1 MKSHYS
7 FNHGVKHQLMRLR
20 ILRGAQLI
28 RKAKEAQPMPE
39 TNADLAVSGGA
50 A

>member
-1 MKSHYS
+1 MKPHTS
-7 FNHGVKHQLMRLR
+7 FNHGIKHQLMRLR

-28 RKAKEAQPMPE
+28 RKAKEAQPALDA
-39 TNADLAVSGGA
+39 NSDLVVLGGA